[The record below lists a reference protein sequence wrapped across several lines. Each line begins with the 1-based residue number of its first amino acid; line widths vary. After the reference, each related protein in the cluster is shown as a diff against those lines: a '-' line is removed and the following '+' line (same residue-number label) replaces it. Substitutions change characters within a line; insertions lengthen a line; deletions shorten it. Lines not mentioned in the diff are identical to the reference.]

1 MQGQRVF
8 VSGGAGVIGLEVIPR
23 LVARGAS
30 VFVGDLK
37 PRPKSFPAEVH
48 YRQGDLNSLTQ
59 QEIEHCAPNIFIHLA
74 ATFERSTETYS
85 FWEENYWHNIRLSH
99 HLMTIIKDLPSLKR
113 VVFASSYLIYDPE
126 LYQFDSPQVTPVS
139 LKETDRVLP
148 RNLTGMAKLAHEIE
162 LQFFNQFKSTS
173 FTSVCSRIF
182 RGYGKNSRDVISRWI
197 RDLLAGKAIK
207 VYRPEGLF
215 DYIYAADSAEGLV
228 RLANNNTITGIINL
242 GTGRSRRVSDIINI
256 LRVYFPS
263 MEVIE
268 ESSDIPFEASQA
280 DMTAY
285 YAGIGWKPKLQLEET
300 IPTIIAYEKEKLIQI
315 KNIPEKIGKH
325 ILVTSASKKVSL
337 VQAVQKA
344 SQKLDSDIKV
354 IAGDLDKT
362 SLTSFVADDFW
373 EMPPTIE
380 TQIDALIAG
389 CKERNIHTIIPTRDG
404 ELLFWAQYQ
413 TQFAKSGIYVVV
425 SPFSS
430 VQVCLDKLAFVQ
442 LGITHNLPFILTADH
457 PDKINAQSY
466 VVKERYGAGSRN
478 IGLNLNKEQ
487 ALAHGK
493 QLKNPI
499 YQPFIVGKEISVDA
513 WLSSTHQLKGLV
525 LRSRDNVI
533 NGEAQVTTTFRDAQ
547 LEAEMVKFLQIL
559 KLSGPV
565 VLQALIDEN
574 QKVHIIECNPR
585 FGGASTASIAV
596 GLDIFYW
603 SLLESYG
610 VDLTEYPF
618 NRSSGEVRQVR
629 IPSDIHISV

>member
-1 MQGQRVF
+1 MQGKRVF
-8 VSGGAGVIGLEVIPR
+8 VSGGAGVIGLDLIPH
-23 LVARGAS
+23 LIGCSAS
-30 VFVGDLK
+30 IFVGDLK
-37 PRPKSFPAEVH
+37 PRPKIFPPEVR
-48 YRQGDLNSLTQ
+48 YRQGDLNSLTKQ
-59 QEIEHCAPNIFIHLA
+59 DIESFAPEIFIHLA

-85 FWEENYWHNIRLSH
+85 FWAENYWHNIRLSH
-99 HLMTIIKDLPSLKR
+99 HLMTILKELPSLKR
-113 VVFASSYLIYDPE
+113 VVFASSYLIYDPN
-126 LYQFDSPQVTPVS
+126 LYQFQLPQTNPIS
-139 LKETDRVLP
+139 LKESDRVLP

-162 LQFFNQFKSTS
+162 LQFFNQFQSTS
-173 FTSVCSRIF
+173 FTSVCARIF
-182 RGYGKNSRDVISRWI
+182 RGYGKNSRDIISRWI
-197 RDLLAGKAIK
+197 RDLLADKPIK

-228 RLANNNTITGIINL
+228 RLANNKTITGIINL

-389 CKERNIHTIIPTRDG
+389 CKDRNIHTIIPTRDG
-404 ELLFWAQYQ
+404 ELLFWSQYQ
-413 TQFAKSGIYVVV
+413 TQFAKAGISVIV

-430 VQVCLDKLAFVQ
+430 VQVCLDKLAFAQ
-442 LGITHNLPFILTADH
+442 LRVTHNLPFILTADH

-466 VVKERYGAGSRN
+466 VVKERYGAGSRK

-493 QLKNPI
+493 QLENPI

-533 NGEAQVTTTFRDAQ
+533 NGEAQVTTTFRDTQ
-547 LEAEMVKFLQIL
+547 LEAEMVKVLQIL

-603 SLLESYG
+603 SLLESYD

-618 NRSSGEVRQVR
+618 NRSSSEVRQVR
-629 IPSDIHISV
+629 IPSDIHVRV